1 MTLFVKK
8 KKMKHI
14 ICIALLALSFTSF
27 SQTKVGTVNNEYIL
41 SQMPEI
47 KDVEEKLKVYSA
59 KLDSTIQEKYVAYRE
74 VLDDY
79 NEKEKEGMNDVMKKI
94 KQKEIVDLEED
105 LKKLQQNSS
114 QMLQLQQDEYLR
126 PLYNKIGTAI
136 EEIVK
141 EEGFTQIF
149 DENNSI
155 IYIDPEFDITLKVI
169 DKLGIEIKE
178 ESADVIP
185 EGNSGN

>member
-1 MTLFVKK
+1 MF
-8 KKMKHI
+8 
-14 ICIALLALSFTSF
+14 ALSITSF

-59 KLDSTIQEKYVAYRE
+59 KLDSTIQVKYEDYRE
-74 VLDDY
+74 VVAAY
-79 NEKEKEGMNDVMKKI
+79 NEKEEEGMNDVMKKI
-94 KQKEIVDLEED
+94 KQREIVDLEED

-114 QMLQLQQDEYLR
+114 QMLQIQQEEYLR
-126 PLYNKIGTAI
+126 PLYNKIGKAI

-155 IYIDPEFDITLKVI
+155 IYIDPKFDLTLKVL
-169 DKLGIEIKE
+169 DKLGIEVKE
-178 ESADVIP
+178 EASEVVP
-185 EGNSGN
+185 EENSGN

>member
-1 MTLFVKK
+1 
-8 KKMKHI
+8 
-14 ICIALLALSFTSF
+14 
-27 SQTKVGTVNNEYIL
+27 
-41 SQMPEI
+41 
-47 KDVEEKLKVYSA
+47 VYSA

-141 EEGFTQIF
+141 EEGFT
-149 DENNSI
+149 
-155 IYIDPEFDITLKVI
+155 
-169 DKLGIEIKE
+169 
-178 ESADVIP
+178 
-185 EGNSGN
+185 

>member
-1 MTLFVKK
+1 
-8 KKMKHI
+8 MKYI
-14 ICIALLALSFTSF
+14 VSIVLLVLSLNSF

-59 KLDSTIQEKYVAYRE
+59 QLDSTIQAKYAAYQEVVAE
-74 VLDDY
+74 Y

-94 KQKEIVDLEED
+94 KQNEIVDLEED

-126 PLYNKIGTAI
+126 PLYNKIGLAI
-136 EEIVK
+136 EAIVK

-155 IYIDPEFDITLKVI
+155 IYIDPKYDITLKTL
-169 DKLGIEIKE
+169 DKLGIKVE
-178 ESADVIP
+178 EEASEVVP
-185 EGNSGN
+185 EENSGN

>member
-1 MTLFVKK
+1 
-8 KKMKHI
+8 MKHI
-14 ICIALLALSFTSF
+14 ICIALLIFSLSSF
-27 SQTKVGTVNNEYIL
+27 AQTKVGTVNNEYIL

-59 KLDSTIQEKYVAYRE
+59 KLDSTIQEKYTAYRE
-74 VLDDY
+74 VVAEY
-79 NEKEKEGMNDVMKKI
+79 NEKDQEGMNDVMKKI
-94 KQKEIVDLEED
+94 KQKEIIDLEED

-136 EEIVK
+136 EAIVK

-155 IYIDPEFDITLKVI
+155 IYIDPKFDITLKVLK
-169 DKLGIEIKE
+169 KLGIEVKE
-178 ESADVIP
+178 DAEVIP
-185 EGNSGN
+185 E

>member
-1 MTLFVKK
+1 
-8 KKMKHI
+8 MKHI
-14 ICIALLALSFTSF
+14 ICITLLVMSLSSF

-47 KDVEEKLKVYSA
+47 KGVEEKLKVYSA
-59 KLDSTIQEKYVAYRE
+59 KLDSTIQDKYTAYRE
-74 VLDDY
+74 VVADY
-79 NEKEKEGMNDVMKKI
+79 NEKEEEGMNDVMKKI

-114 QMLQLQQDEYLR
+114 QMLQIQQDEYLR
-126 PLYNKIGTAI
+126 PLYNKIGKAI
-136 EEIVK
+136 ETIVK

-155 IYIDPEFDITLKVI
+155 IYIDPKFDITLKVLE
-169 DKLGIEIKE
+169 KLGIEVKE
-178 ESADVIP
+178 NAEILPD
-185 EGNSGN
+185 EDSGN

>member
-1 MTLFVKK
+1 
-8 KKMKHI
+8 MKYI
-14 ICIALLALSFTSF
+14 ICIALLAFSFSGI
-27 SQTKVGTVNNEYIL
+27 SQTKIGTVNNEYIL

-59 KLDSTIQEKYVAYRE
+59 QLDSTIQDKYDAYRE
-74 VLDDY
+74 VVADY
-79 NEKEKEGMNDVMKKI
+79 NEKEEEGMNDVMKKI

-114 QMLQLQQDEYLR
+114 QMLQIQQDEYLR
-126 PLYNKIGTAI
+126 PLYNKIGKAI
-136 EEIVK
+136 ETIVQ

-155 IYIDPEFDITLKVI
+155 IYIDPEFDITLKVL
-169 DKLGIEIKE
+169 DKLGIEVQE
-178 ESADVIP
+178 ESADVIS
-185 EGNSGN
+185 EDNGGN

>member
-1 MTLFVKK
+1 MS
-8 KKMKHI
+8 
-14 ICIALLALSFTSF
+14 LSSF

-47 KDVEEKLKVYSA
+47 KGVEEKLKVYSA
-59 KLDSTIQEKYVAYRE
+59 KLDSTIQDKYTAYRE
-74 VLDDY
+74 VVADY
-79 NEKEKEGMNDVMKKI
+79 NEKEEEGMNDVMKKI

-114 QMLQLQQDEYLR
+114 QMLQIQQDEYLR
-126 PLYNKIGTAI
+126 PLYNKIGKAI
-136 EEIVK
+136 ETIVK

-155 IYIDPEFDITLKVI
+155 IYIDPKFDITLKVLE
-169 DKLGIEIKE
+169 KLGIEVKE
-178 ESADVIP
+178 NAEILPD
-185 EGNSGN
+185 EDSGN